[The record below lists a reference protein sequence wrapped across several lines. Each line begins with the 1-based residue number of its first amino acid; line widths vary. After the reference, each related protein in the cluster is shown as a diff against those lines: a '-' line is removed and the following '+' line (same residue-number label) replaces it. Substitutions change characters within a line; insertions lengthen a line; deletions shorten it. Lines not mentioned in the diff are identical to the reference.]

1 MTACE
6 KEEIMQT
13 IQKEYEALFT
23 PWKIRDVEIKN
34 RIVMCP
40 MGGTSLFGWFE
51 LGGCHF
57 DKEAAKLFL
66 ERAKNNVG
74 LIIPGIAPLRDTFWG
89 KWLWQNPKMFE
100 ELKVF
105 MDEIHKTGAKLFV
118 QLTAGMGRSWA
129 ITELIAPLH
138 KNKFTRAIIKPILD
152 TSHELASPSPQP
164 SRWAPDIECPEMTV
178 KQIHE
183 IIEAFAK
190 TAKLCRDAGVDGVE
204 VHAVHEGYLL
214 DQFAIEFFNKRTD
227 EYGGSFE
234 NRYRFAAEVV
244 RAIKAA
250 CGEDFPVSLRYSVES
265 KMKGF
270 CEGAMP
276 GEKYTEVGR
285 NMAESERAAKYLQDA
300 GYDMLN
306 ADNGTYDS
314 WYWAHPPM
322 YMPENCNLDDV
333 AHIKQFVDI
342 PVVCAGRMSPEAGA
356 EAVAAGR
363 IDAVGVARQ
372 FLTDPAWVT
381 KLIED
386 RLEDIKPCI
395 CCHSGCFNFS
405 SSKGHANTQD
415 LTDTMGLARCALN
428 PETMQSKKYHV
439 EPAKKPKNVAV
450 VGGGIG
456 GMEAAILLAKRGHKV
471 TLYEK
476 SDRLGGVF
484 VAAAAPSFKE
494 KDRALI
500 AWYIRELAKYPIE
513 VKLNTEVKDVK
524 ALGADE
530 VVVATGA
537 VAKRIPV
544 KGAEKAIE
552 AVDYLLGKKSVGEKV
567 AVIGGGLTGC
577 EIAYDLF
584 LQGKQPTII
593 EMMDD
598 LITTPGICLANT
610 SYLRD
615 CFKTN
620 KVPVHLE
627 TSLCEIGDGKI
638 TVKGKDGNT
647 FDIEADSVILSVG
660 YNPAPLAPKGRHIH
674 VIGDANKVG
683 NLRSVIWGAWD
694 VCMKI

>member
-1 MTACE
+1 MTDCE

-13 IQKEYEALFT
+13 IQNEYEALFT

-89 KWLWQNPKMFE
+89 KWLWQNPKMFD

-105 MDEIHKTGAKLFV
+105 MEEIHKTGAKLFV

-138 KNKFTRAIIKPILD
+138 KNKFTRALIKPILD

-620 KVPVHLE
+620 KVPVYLE

-660 YNPAPLAPKGRHIH
+660 YNPAPLAPKGRRIH